1 MTTSSCL
8 EEKWWQNS
16 LAPLKG
22 VGVSQKIEGVVFGA
36 AFLKG
41 IVCFSHVH
49 PPFFFPQRAWVFL
62 GGSLEDVKVGKGGG
76 TGKSWHKPRT
86 EVLREAGKDQGTP
99 ALEPLEL
106 QNPSLLGGAAEDRPI
121 LSLVFLWT

>member
-1 MTTSSCL
+1 MYIPLSSFPKEL
-8 EEKWWQNS
+8 
-16 LAPLKG
+16 G
-22 VGVSQKIEGVVFGA
+22 
-36 AFLKG
+36 
-41 IVCFSHVH
+41 FS
-49 PPFFFPQRAWVFL
+49 WVAV
-62 GGSLEDVKVGKGGG
+62 EDVKVGKGGG

-86 EVLREAGKDQGTP
+86 EVLCEAGKGQGTP